1 MNTRGNVQPQG
12 TLNLEKKK
20 KSILSIIK
28 KLLKPLFRPYF
39 KKSTENLQSP
49 YNKSRQKI

>member
-12 TLNLEKKK
+12 SFALEKNKK
-20 KSILSIIK
+20 DMLSIIK

-49 YNKSRQKI
+49 YNKSRHRI

>member
-39 KKSTENLQSP
+39 KKSTESLQSP
-49 YNKSRQKI
+49 YNRSRQKI